1 MAIRNIEIN
10 YLLLAIWAIVAIILA
25 STGQTSTEALFT
37 AFFGY
42 IFSNML
48 IGPGR
53 EWLNLVFVGI
63 ILAGYLLMGRAMPES
78 GSGGTLDDNALD
90 ATFYLVFMLPIYAIL
105 WAFRGAKKKLTGSG
119 HLAVSLGLLF
129 LMGGTV
135 TSCPIKFWPY

>member
-1 MAIRNIEIN
+1 MAINKIEIN

-25 STGQTSTEALFT
+25 STGNSSTEALFT

-53 EWLNLVFVGI
+53 EWLNLVFVAFV
-63 ILAGYLLMGRAMPES
+63 LAAYLLMDRLIPES
-78 GSGGTLDDNALD
+78 GFDEVTDENAFD
-90 ATFYLVFMLPIYAIL
+90 ATFYLFFMLPVYAIL

-129 LMGGTV
+129 LMASTV
-135 TSCPIKFWPY
+135 VSCPVKFWG

>member
-25 STGQTSTEALFT
+25 STGYSSTEALFT
-37 AFFGY
+37 VFFGY

-53 EWLNLVFVGI
+53 NWLNMVFIGF

-90 ATFYLVFMLPIYAIL
+90 ATFYLLFMLPVYAIL
-105 WAFRGAKKKLTGSG
+105 WAVMGAKKKLTGSG
-119 HLAVSLGLLF
+119 HLVVSLGLLS
-129 LMGGTV
+129 LMAGTV
-135 TSCPIKFWPY
+135 VSCPVKF